1 VDPDEPVVRAIQAG
15 MEAAGLE
22 DTTPTGATYGTDAR
36 HYVDAGVPTVV
47 FGPGS
52 IDEAHYPDETID
64 WQEVER
70 AVAVFRTAAER
81 YLSR

>member
-1 VDPDEPVVRAIQAG
+1 MEGVGLNDTAPAG
-15 MEAAGLE
+15 V
-22 DTTPTGATYGTDAR
+22 TYGTDAR
-36 HYVDAGVPTVV
+36 HYVDAGIPTVV

-64 WQEVER
+64 WREVEQFVS
-70 AVAVFRTAAER
+70 ALQTAAEH